1 MRSSLALAI
10 SLVAS
15 SAAGDFLL
23 QVPVDCNVGSDCH
36 IQNYFD
42 HLPSEAAQDYRCGA
56 LSYDGHKGTDF
67 AVPTLA
73 EMRAGVDVLAAASGE
88 VRGVRDGMPDV
99 RYAPENASTIENREC
114 GNGVVIAHANGWETQ
129 YCHMRQGS
137 VRVTPG
143 DGVQAGAVLGQI
155 GLSGKTQFPHLHL
168 SVRKDGRPVDPFV
181 PDGPMDCTA
190 PTEDLWAGTLDYQA
204 GGLLSVGFSDEIPD
218 YAVVLDGTAAR
229 TDLSTRAPALVLF
242 GLAFGGR
249 AGDVMRLE
257 VSGPQGMVF
266 AQDVILEKTQAQV
279 YRASGRR
286 LTESQWKSGTY
297 TGTVDLLRNGMSIS
311 RKTISIRIGNE

>member
-1 MRSSLALAI
+1 MRLSLALAM

-15 SAAGDFLL
+15 SAASDFLL
-23 QVPVDCNVGSDCH
+23 QVPVACSVGADCH

-67 AVPTLA
+67 ALPTLA
-73 EMRAGVDVLAAASGE
+73 EMRAGVDVLAAAPGV
-88 VRGVRDGMPDV
+88 VRGVRDGMADV
-99 RYAPENASTIENREC
+99 RHAPENAAAIANREC
-114 GNGVVIAHANGWETQ
+114 GNGVVIAHEDGWETQ
-129 YCHMRQGS
+129 YCHMRQGT
-137 VRVTPG
+137 VRVSPG
-143 DGVQAGAVLGQI
+143 ERVPAGAVLGKV